1 MSKFTDLLKEKIL
14 ILDGA
19 MGTMFQK
26 QNLTEED
33 FRGEIF
39 KNSKVNLKGN
49 NDVLA
54 LTKPDALKIVHRAY
68 LEAGADIIETNTFS
82 STKISQKDYHL
93 ENYIEELN
101 TASIKVARK
110 IADEYST
117 DEKPRFVAGSI
128 GPTNKTA
135 SISPDVENPAF
146 RDVTFDEL
154 VENYSEQAEIFIK
167 NGNEVI
173 LLFSVIDIIEIS
185 YFPFPGTAEI
195 C

>member
-93 ENYIEELN
+93 ENYIED
-101 TASIKVARK
+101 VA
-110 IADEYST
+110 IL
-117 DEKPRFVAGSI
+117 V
-128 GPTNKTA
+128 
-135 SISPDVENPAF
+135 
-146 RDVTFDEL
+146 L
-154 VENYSEQAEIFIK
+154 VES
-167 NGNEVI
+167 
-173 LLFSVIDIIEIS
+173 LFQ
-185 YFPFPGTAEI
+185 
-195 C
+195 

>member
-110 IADEYST
+110 IAEEVLCLPLYYSLSLEEIEYIINCI
-117 DEKPRFVAGSI
+117 EKIV
-128 GPTNKTA
+128 K
-135 SISPDVENPAF
+135 
-146 RDVTFDEL
+146 
-154 VENYSEQAEIFIK
+154 IK
-167 NGNEVI
+167 GK
-173 LLFSVIDIIEIS
+173 
-185 YFPFPGTAEI
+185 
-195 C
+195 

>member
-154 VENYSEQAEIFIK
+154 VENYSEQAEK
-167 NGNEVI
+167 
-173 LLFSVIDIIEIS
+173 
-185 YFPFPGTAEI
+185 
-195 C
+195 